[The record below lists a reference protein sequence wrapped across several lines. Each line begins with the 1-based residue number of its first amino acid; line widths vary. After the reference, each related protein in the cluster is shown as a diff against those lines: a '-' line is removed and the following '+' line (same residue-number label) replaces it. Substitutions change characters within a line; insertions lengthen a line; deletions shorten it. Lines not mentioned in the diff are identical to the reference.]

1 VDPGF
6 RREAAKIFSALAE
19 PRAEIGIAKGEDAM
33 ADADYIV
40 IGAGSAGCVV
50 ASRLSEDGSKV
61 VLLEAGPPDR
71 DPWIH
76 IPAGVLRVLN
86 NTKINWNYVSEG
98 EPGTNGRQLQWPR
111 GKTLGG
117 TSSINGMLYVRGNP
131 ADYDN
136 WAQMG
141 CRGWSYDE
149 VLPFFRKSETYRGE
163 GDPEY
168 RSKGGPLIVEDY
180 RTILDLTHHFVAAAQ
195 QAGFA
200 FTPDY
205 NGRQQ
210 EGVAYSQMTRRGK
223 WRGSTAQTFLR
234 EARKRSNLRIET
246 DAIATKLLL
255 DGRRCTGV
263 AFRQRGAD
271 RQLTAA
277 REVILCGGAVNSP
290 HVLQISGIG
299 PAEHLRQIG
308 VPVVHD
314 LPGVGAN
321 LNDHYVIRVSHRV
334 RDAVTINQLAR
345 GWRVMREAIKFATV
359 GNGALTFGV
368 TSAMVFCRSR
378 EGLSSPDL
386 QLLFTP
392 ASYAQGV
399 FRQLER
405 EPGMTVAVCPVRP
418 ESRGTIMAQS
428 PDPFTYPAIRP
439 NYLSASSDLR
449 VLISGV
455 NHTRRIFAQPAMAP
469 YSVEETTPGLSIRS
483 DEAFADFAHKA
494 GTNVFHPVGTCK
506 MGTDPMSVVDPR
518 LKVIGIDGLRVID
531 ASVMPAVTT
540 GNTNAPTI
548 MIGEKGA
555 AMIREDAR
563 AQPAQAA

>member
-1 VDPGF
+1 
-6 RREAAKIFSALAE
+6 
-19 PRAEIGIAKGEDAM
+19 M
-33 ADADYIV
+33 DADYVV

-50 ASRLSEDGSKV
+50 ASRLSEDGAKV

-71 DPWIH
+71 DLMIH
-76 IPAGVLRVLN
+76 IPAGVLKVLN
-86 NTKINWNYVSEG
+86 NAKINWNYMSEG
-98 EPGTNGRQLQWPR
+98 EPGTAGRQLQWPR

-131 ADYDN
+131 ADYDG

-149 VLPFFRKSETYRGE
+149 VLPFFRKSETYRGA

-180 RTILDLTHHFVAAAQ
+180 RTILDLTHKFVEAAQ
-195 QAGFA
+195 QAGFE

-205 NGRQQ
+205 NGKQQ

-234 EARKRSNLRIET
+234 EAKGRGNLRVET
-246 DAIATKLLL
+246 DAIATRLVF
-255 DGRRCTGV
+255 DGKRCTGV
-263 AFRQRGAD
+263 AYRQRGAD
-271 RQLTAA
+271 KEELAA

-290 HVLQISGIG
+290 HLLQISGIG
-299 PAEHLRQIG
+299 PATHLQSIG

-321 LNDHYVIRVSHRV
+321 LNDHYVIRISHRV
-334 RDAVTINQLAR
+334 RGAVTINQLAR
-345 GWRVMREAIKFATV
+345 GARLLREIGKFFTA

-405 EPGMTVAVCPVRP
+405 EAGMTVAVCPVRP

-428 PDPFTYPAIRP
+428 PDPLTYPAIRP
-439 NYLSASSDLR
+439 NYLSAPSDLR
-449 VLISGV
+449 VLIAGV
-455 NHTRRIFAQPAMAP
+455 NHTRRIFSQPAMAP
-469 YSVEETTPGLSIRS
+469 YSVEETVPGPDIST
-483 DEAFADFAHKA
+483 DDDFAQFA
-494 GTNVFHPVGTCK
+494 RTNGTNVFHPVGTCK
-506 MGTDPMSVVDPR
+506 MGTDPMAVVDPR
-518 LKVIGIDGLRVID
+518 LRVHGVAGLRVID
-531 ASVMPAVTT
+531 ASVMPGVTT

-555 AMIREDAR
+555 AMIREDAKT
-563 AQPAQAA
+563 AA

>member
-1 VDPGF
+1 
-6 RREAAKIFSALAE
+6 
-19 PRAEIGIAKGEDAM
+19 M
-33 ADADYIV
+33 AADYIV

-50 ASRLSEDGSKV
+50 ASRLSEDGSRV

-71 DPWIH
+71 DPMIH
-76 IPAGVLRVLN
+76 IPAGVIRVLN
-86 NTKINWNYVSEG
+86 NTKINWNFLSEA
-98 EPGTNGRQLQWPR
+98 EPGTDGRKLQWPR
-111 GKTLGG
+111 GKVLGG

-149 VLPFFRKSETYRGE
+149 VLPYFKKSETYRGD

-180 RTILDLTHHFVAAAQ
+180 RTILDLTHRFVEAAK

-205 NGRQQ
+205 NGKTQ

-234 EARKRSNLRIET
+234 EARHRANLKVET
-246 DAIATKLLL
+246 DATVTKLIL
-255 DGRRCTGV
+255 DGKRCTGV
-263 AFRQRGAD
+263 AFRQGGVD
-271 RQLTAA
+271 RQETAA

-299 PAEHLRQIG
+299 PAAHLHSIG
-308 VPVVHD
+308 VPVLHD

-345 GWRVMREAIKFATV
+345 GARLVREVVKFATV
-359 GNGALTFGV
+359 GKGALTFGV

-418 ESRGTIMAQS
+418 DSRGTIMAQS

-439 NYLSASSDLR
+439 NYLSAPSDLR
-449 VLISGV
+449 VLIAGV
-455 NHTRRIFAQPAMAP
+455 EHTRRIFAQSAMAP
-469 YSVEETTPGLSIRS
+469 YSVEETLPGPGIAT
-483 DEAFADFAHKA
+483 DEQFAEFARKA

-506 MGTDPMSVVDPR
+506 MGTDPMAVVDPR
-518 LKVIGIDGLRVID
+518 LKVIGIAGLRVID

-555 AMIREDAR
+555 AMIKEDAR

>member
-1 VDPGF
+1 MT
-6 RREAAKIFSALAE
+6 
-19 PRAEIGIAKGEDAM
+19 M
-33 ADADYIV
+33 ADADYLV
-40 IGAGSAGCVV
+40 VGAGSAGCVV
-50 ASRLSEDGSKV
+50 ASRLSEDRAKV

-86 NTKINWNYVSEG
+86 NTKINWNFLSEG
-98 EPGTNGRQLQWPR
+98 EPGTDGRQLQWPR
-111 GKTLGG
+111 GKVLGG

-131 ADYDN
+131 ADYEN

-149 VLPFFRKSETYRGE
+149 VLPYFRKSETYRGN

-168 RSKGGPLIVEDY
+168 RSRGGPLIVEDY
-180 RTILDLTHHFVAAAQ
+180 RTILDLTHHFVEAAQ
-195 QAGFA
+195 EAGFGL
-200 FTPDY
+200 TPDY
-205 NGRQQ
+205 NGRTQ
-210 EGVAYSQMTRRGK
+210 EGVAYSQMTRRGRL
-223 WRGSTAQTFLR
+223 RGSTARTFLA
-234 EARKRSNLRIET
+234 EAKGRANLRIVT
-246 DAIATKLLL
+246 DAIATRLLF
-255 DGRRCTGV
+255 DGKRCTGV
-263 AFRQRGAD
+263 AFRQNGVD
-271 RQLTAA
+271 RQELAA
-277 REVILCGGAVNSP
+277 REVIVCGGAVNSP
-290 HVLQISGIG
+290 HLLQISGIG
-299 PAEHLRQIG
+299 PASHLAAIG

-321 LNDHYVIRVSHRV
+321 LNDHYVVRVSHRV
-334 RDAVTINQLAR
+334 AGAVTINQLAR
-345 GWRVMREAIKFATV
+345 GLRLAREVAKWATV

-418 ESRGTIMAQS
+418 ESRGTIMARS
-428 PDPFTYPAIRP
+428 PDPLTYPAIRP
-439 NYLSASSDLR
+439 NYLSAPSDLR
-449 VLISGV
+449 VLIAGV

-469 YSVEETTPGLSIRS
+469 YTVEETVPGPAIQS
-483 DEAFADFAHKA
+483 DEDFGTFARNA

-506 MGTDPMSVVDPR
+506 MGTDPAAVVDPR
-518 LKVIGIDGLRVID
+518 LRVLGLTGLRVID
-531 ASVMPAVTT
+531 ASIMPTVTT

-555 AMIREDAR
+555 AMIREDTR
-563 AQPAQAA
+563 AGAVAAAAA

>member
-1 VDPGF
+1 
-6 RREAAKIFSALAE
+6 
-19 PRAEIGIAKGEDAM
+19 M
-33 ADADYIV
+33 AVDYIV

-71 DPWIH
+71 DIWIH

-86 NTKINWNYVSEG
+86 NTKINWNFMSEG
-98 EPGTNGRQLQWPR
+98 EPGTDGRRLQWPR

-131 ADYDN
+131 MDYDN

-149 VLPFFRKSETYRGE
+149 VLPFFKKSETYRGG
-163 GDPEY
+163 GDPEF
-168 RSKGGPLIVEDY
+168 RSTGGPLIVEDY
-180 RTILDLTHHFVAAAQ
+180 RTILDLTHRFVEAAQ
-195 QAGFA
+195 QAGYP

-205 NGRQQ
+205 NGKSQ

-234 EARKRSNLRIET
+234 EARGRGNLRVET
-246 DAIATKLLL
+246 DATVTRLLF
-255 DGRRCTGV
+255 DGKRCTGV

-271 RQLTAA
+271 RAETAA
-277 REVILCGGAVNSP
+277 REVILCGGTVNSP
-290 HVLQISGIG
+290 HVLHISGIG
-299 PAEHLRQIG
+299 PAAHLQSIG

-321 LNDHYVIRVSHRV
+321 LNDHYVVRVSHRV
-334 RDAVTINQLAR
+334 KNAVTINQLAR
-345 GWRVMREAIKFATV
+345 GARVLREALKFATL

-378 EGLSSPDL
+378 EGLAAPDI

-418 ESRGTIMAQS
+418 DSRGTIMAQS

-439 NYLSASSDLR
+439 NYLSAASDLR
-449 VLISGV
+449 VLISGIEQ
-455 NHTRRIFAQPAMAP
+455 TRKIFAQPAMAA
-469 YSVEETTPGLSIRS
+469 YTVEETVPGPGIAT
-483 DEAFADFAHKA
+483 DEQFGEFARKN

-506 MGTDPMSVVDPR
+506 MGTDPMAVVDPR
-518 LKVIGIDGLRVID
+518 LKVIGIEGLRVID
-531 ASVMPAVTT
+531 ASVMPCVTT

-555 AMIREDAR
+555 AMIKEDALAAARPAR
-563 AQPAQAA
+563 AA